1 MMKHDEDFY
10 FENFKKLDEH
20 EWRILLSYSN
30 NLKPTEK
37 CKMMSRLID
46 KEFLDKKI
54 TFEKYKSFHI
64 VKIKK
69 DLLDIPCIDNLYF
82 EYNKSDISSFRIT
95 NRFCI
100 FKHNVK
106 YEYSIIT
113 PLIVYLSFGSITFT
127 KMYIPIS
134 VPDFLLSRITS
145 KKLSEVYDF
154 NLEVEVEIGEKIYN
168 SIYDYKLQ
176 LESKLLELKLM
187 K

>member
-10 FENFKKLDEH
+10 FENFKKLDDH
-20 EWRILLSYSN
+20 DWRILLSYSN

-46 KEFLDKKI
+46 KEFLNKKI

-69 DLLDIPCIDNLYF
+69 DLLDIPFIDNLYF
-82 EYNKSDISSFRIT
+82 EYSDISSFRIT

-134 VPDFLLSRITS
+134 VPDFLLSRITL

-154 NLEVEVEIGEKIYN
+154 SFEVEIGEKIYN

-176 LESKLLELKLM
+176 LENKLLELKLM